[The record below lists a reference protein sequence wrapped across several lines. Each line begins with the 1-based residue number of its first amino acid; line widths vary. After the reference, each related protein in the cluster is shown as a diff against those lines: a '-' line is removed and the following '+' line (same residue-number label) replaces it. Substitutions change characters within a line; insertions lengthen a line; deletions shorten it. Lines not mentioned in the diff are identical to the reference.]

1 MKHDLILEGHAF
13 RLRPI
18 FDEDAVR
25 IVELRSNPT
34 LNRYLH
40 ASAGLVEEQLA
51 WLAGYYDRLGDYYFA
66 VECRT
71 DHHFEGLVAI
81 YDIDTSTKCGEW
93 GRWILRQGS
102 LAAVESAWL
111 IYRVGFDL
119 LGLDQ
124 VLCRTV
130 ADNVQVVS
138 FHDSCGITERRL
150 LPKHF
155 TLDGHILDAIEH
167 RLDRETWAVIEPN
180 LKKLVRLVARKST
193 HD

>member
-18 FDEDAVR
+18 TDEDAVR
-25 IVELRSNPT
+25 IVELRSDPA
-34 LNRYLH
+34 LSRYLH
-40 ASAGLVEEQLA
+40 SGPAQVEDQLA
-51 WLAGYYDRLGDYYFA
+51 WLARYYDRPGDYYFA
-66 VECRT
+66 VERIA
-71 DHHFEGLVAI
+71 DHRFEGLIAI
-81 YDIDTSTKCGEW
+81 YDIDTCTKSGEW

-119 LGLDQ
+119 LGLEHI
-124 VLCRTV
+124 LCRTV
-130 ADNVQVVS
+130 ADNARVVS

-155 TLDGHILDAIEH
+155 TLGGNIHDAIEH
-167 RLDRETWAVIEPN
+167 RLDRVAWAVIEPN
-180 LKKLVRLVARKST
+180 LKKLARLVAGKST

>member
-1 MKHDLILEGHAF
+1 MRHDLILEGHAF

-18 FDEDAVR
+18 TDEDAVR
-25 IVELRSNPT
+25 IVDLRSNPT

-40 ASAGLVEEQLA
+40 ASAGLVEDQLA
-51 WLAGYYDRLGDYYFA
+51 WLARYYDRPGDYYFA
-66 VECRT
+66 VEHT
-71 DHHFEGLVAI
+71 ADHRFEGLVAI
-81 YDIDTSTKCGEW
+81 YDIDTCTKSGEW

-119 LGLDQ
+119 LGLEY

-130 ADNVQVVS
+130 AENVRVVS
-138 FHDSCGITERRL
+138 FHDSCGNTERRL

-155 TLDGHILDAIEH
+155 TLDGHIHDAIEH
-167 RLDRETWAVIEPN
+167 RLGRQAWAVIEPN
-180 LKKLVRLVARKST
+180 LKKLARLVAGKST